1 MQHRSSENHSK
12 HHHQHPQMEIV
23 EEYQVFDV
31 MPQRPVVH
39 YAPPYPDVYGSSYGY
54 RKPETHK
61 VILEKKNYE
70 SATEYAN
77 DGNYRVYGA
86 ENNAEAD
93 EFVKTKH
100 SGYKVYEE
108 DVDAEADDFIK
119 YEHKKCQLGKSMSMD
134 RF

>member
-1 MQHRSSENHSK
+1 
-12 HHHQHPQMEIV
+12 MEIV

-61 VILEKKNYE
+61 VILEKNYE

-93 EFVKTKH
+93 EFVKIKH
-100 SGYKVYEE
+100 GGYKVYEE

-119 YEHKKCQLGKSMSMD
+119 YEHKKYQLGKSMSMD
-134 RF
+134 RY

>member
-54 RKPETHK
+54 RKPESHK
-61 VILEKKNYE
+61 VILEKNY
-70 SATEYAN
+70 TEYAN

-93 EFVKTKH
+93 EFVKIKH
-100 SGYKVYEE
+100 GGYKVYEE

-119 YEHKKCQLGKSMSMD
+119 YEHKKYQLGKSMSMD